1 MWTMYFK
8 TDKTSRPKTVA
19 EGTKPSKT
27 DSADTTAKQKLEFSN
42 CNKLVLGRSLCFT
55 VFCQFKSFPIL
66 LAEVIDCPLCN
77 GQKPIF

>member
-19 EGTKPSKT
+19 GTKPSKT

-42 CNKLVLGRSLCFT
+42 CNKLVL
-55 VFCQFKSFPIL
+55 
-66 LAEVIDCPLCN
+66 
-77 GQKPIF
+77 